1 MDLEAYINIED
12 LEQIAKENGID
23 IPRLR
28 GYRLM
33 KEEEPISQK
42 KIDQEPTPMR

>member
-1 MDLEAYINIED
+1 MDLGAYIQIERLD
-12 LEQIAKENGID
+12 AIAKANNID

-33 KEEEPISQK
+33 SEVRPVSSDEFA
-42 KIDQEPTPMR
+42 R

>member
-1 MDLEAYINIED
+1 MDLGAYVNIED
-12 LEQIAKENGID
+12 LDAIAKANGID

-33 KEEEPISQK
+33 KEENLYQNQK
-42 KIDQEPTPMR
+42 

>member
-28 GYRLM
+28 GYRENERFSNL
-33 KEEEPISQK
+33 K
-42 KIDQEPTPMR
+42 